1 MKIVITEEQYKSLIN
16 ENLFKDTLKD
26 LKINTGILFT
36 FGTGMAAILGP
47 VERLLT
53 GSGFSF
59 NKTEISLLI
68 ITAIAH
74 LINDNSKD
82 LLLNKLMYL

>member
-36 FGTGMAAILGP
+36 FGTGMGAFLGP
-47 VERLLT
+47 VERLLS
-53 GSGFSF
+53 GSGFSLG
-59 NKTEISLLI
+59 NVEI
-68 ITAIAH
+68 
-74 LINDNSKD
+74 
-82 LLLNKLMYL
+82 

>member
-1 MKIVITEEQYKSLIN
+1 MKIIITEEQYKEILN
-16 ENLFKDTLKD
+16 ENIFKDTLKD

-36 FGTGMAAILGP
+36 FGTGMGVFMGP

-59 NKTEISLLI
+59 TPQEISL
-68 ITAIAH
+68 
-74 LINDNSKD
+74 
-82 LLLNKLMYL
+82 